1 MLQDKIALAYQ
12 KQIRRELK
20 KAATDLSLSYQT
32 NQSQLGFAD
41 IQNNHKQSLIK
52 ILNDLA
58 LETITRFSKLDV
70 FGKKDI
76 FAVQIANNIYAELA
90 QNVRRKLEAKTLS
103 VKSIRLID
111 SLGKSKW
118 KTKLSYGN
126 KKASTARTDYHY
138 QYYTTKEQ
146 ACEQTVRSRIE
157 ITGFKTV

>member
-1 MLQDKIALAYQ
+1 MNKTQRLRYARSVLMLQDKIALAYQ

-20 KAATDLSLSYQT
+20 QAATDLSLSYQI

-90 QNVRRKLEAKTLS
+90 QKIGRAHV
-103 VKSIRLID
+103 
-111 SLGKSKW
+111 
-118 KTKLSYGN
+118 
-126 KKASTARTDYHY
+126 
-138 QYYTTKEQ
+138 
-146 ACEQTVRSRIE
+146 
-157 ITGFKTV
+157 